1 MAWQRGAS
9 TGMGRR
15 TAPPANTPAHTPAAP
30 KWSMMAAPGANQPLP
45 PAGHDSGQRLWAT
58 TPAEAVPTLI
68 QRIITSRAYKWWV
81 FWTIA
86 TGTFFSVVDH
96 GSVLIALPDVES
108 HFDATLESV
117 QWVVVAYAL
126 VISVLLLPMGR
137 LGDVIGRRRV
147 YLIGTAV
154 FVIGSLG
161 AGLAGSLWLLIVMRV
176 LQGIGAGMVQGCGMG
191 MMIAAFPD
199 SERGKAL
206 GTHLSVVGLGAI
218 AGPALGGFLVAWL
231 GWQSV
236 FFVNVPAGC
245 LALLVSWPLLER
257 GAAAAGQYRRGPN
270 ATFDWLGAAMSGVIL
285 LALLLV
291 VGNGNGLGWQS
302 PPVIIGAVIVVV
314 LTAAFIRWELRTA
327 APMLELRL
335 FANPIFGLGIAA
347 AWLSFFGSS
356 AARFMM
362 PFYLQ
367 RVLGYAPEQ
376 VGLMMIPAA
385 LCMVVLGPLSGRLSD
400 RFGWQAF
407 TIGGLAL
414 TAAGAFVL
422 AAALREQSP
431 LWLVIGTMM
440 MQSSGTGLFNSPNS
454 SSIISVVDRS
464 RYGVV
469 SALTQ
474 LVRNSANVV
483 SVAVSTTV
491 VVSTMAAYGVAPRLE
506 AVNPEV
512 ATAFVAGLRW
522 AFLMLGSSLTAGVLI
537 TAYRALGARRRAR
550 QNDGAPASSP
560 SSPASSAPGEAA
572 APGDD

>member
-1 MAWQRGAS
+1 M
-9 TGMGRR
+9 
-15 TAPPANTPAHTPAAP
+15 
-30 KWSMMAAPGANQPLP
+30 
-45 PAGHDSGQRLWAT
+45 
-58 TPAEAVPTLI
+58 I
-68 QRIITSRAYKWWV
+68 QRITSSPAFKWWN

-96 GSVLIALPDVES
+96 GSVLIALPGIES

-147 YLIGTAV
+147 YIIGTAI
-154 FVIGSLG
+154 FVVGSLG
-161 AGLAGSLWLLIVMRV
+161 ATLSPTLGVLIVMRV

-206 GTHLSVVGLGAI
+206 GTHLSIVGLGAI
-218 AGPALGGFLVAWL
+218 AGPAIGGFLVAWL

-236 FFVNVPAGC
+236 FFINVPAGC
-245 LALLVSWPLLER
+245 LVLILSWFVLER
-257 GAAAAGQYRRGPN
+257 GTTAGQYGRGQN
-270 ATFDWLGAAMSGVIL
+270 TSFDWTGAAVSGVFL
-285 LALLLV
+285 LILLLV

-302 PPVIIGAVIVVV
+302 APVIVGAVAVVV
-314 LTAAFIRWELRTA
+314 LLAFFVWWEMRVG

-335 FANPIFGLGIAA
+335 FANRIFGMGAAA

-367 RVLGYAPEQ
+367 RVLGYSPEQ

-385 LCMVVLGPLSGRLSD
+385 VCMVILGPLSGRLSD
-400 RFGWQAF
+400 RFGWQAL
-407 TIGGLAL
+407 TVGGSAL

-422 AAALREQSP
+422 AFGIQERSP
-431 LWLVIGTMM
+431 VWFVIGTMM
-440 MQSSGTGLFNSPNS
+440 MQSSGTGLFNSPNN

-474 LVRNSANVV
+474 LIRNSANVV
-483 SVAVSTTV
+483 SVAVATTI
-491 VVSTMAAYGVAPRLE
+491 VVSTMATYGVEPKLE

-522 AFLMLGSSLTAGVLI
+522 AFLAMGCGLATSFAISL
-537 TAYRALGARRRAR
+537 YRAVAAR
-550 QNDGAPASSP
+550 QPATPPSVASPPEPSP
-560 SSPASSAPGEAA
+560 SASGN
-572 APGDD
+572 GDG

>member
-1 MAWQRGAS
+1 M
-9 TGMGRR
+9 
-15 TAPPANTPAHTPAAP
+15 
-30 KWSMMAAPGANQPLP
+30 
-45 PAGHDSGQRLWAT
+45 
-58 TPAEAVPTLI
+58 I
-68 QRIITSRAYKWWV
+68 QRIAASRAFKWWN

-96 GSVLIALPDVES
+96 GSVLIALPGIES
-108 HFDATLESV
+108 HFDATLETV

-147 YLIGTAV
+147 YLLGTAI
-154 FVIGSLG
+154 FIAGSLG
-161 AGLAGSLWLLIVMRV
+161 ATFSPSLSVLIAMRV

-191 MMIAAFPD
+191 MMLASFPD

-218 AGPALGGFLVAWL
+218 AGPAVGGFLVAWF

-245 LALLVSWPLLER
+245 LVLALSWLLLER
-257 GAAAAGQYRRGPN
+257 GAGAGEYRQGRN
-270 ATFDWLGAAMSGVIL
+270 DAFDWTGAAVSGIIL
-285 LALLLV
+285 LVLLVV
-291 VGNGNGLGWQS
+291 VGNGNGLGWRS
-302 PPVIIGAVIVVV
+302 APVIVGGSAVV
-314 LTAAFIRWELRTA
+314 LLTAVFIWWELRVR
-327 APMLELRL
+327 APMLDLRL
-335 FANPIFGLGIAA
+335 FANRIFGIGAAA

-367 RVLGYAPEQ
+367 RVLGYQPEQ

-385 LCMVVLGPLSGRLSD
+385 LCMVILGPLSGRLSD
-400 RFGWQAF
+400 RFGWQAL
-407 TIGGLAL
+407 TVGGLSL

-422 AAALREQSP
+422 AFALQERSP
-431 LWLVIGTMM
+431 VWFIIATMM

-474 LVRNSANVV
+474 LIRNSANVV
-483 SVAVSTTV
+483 SVAVATTI
-491 VVSTMAAYGVAPRLE
+491 VVSTMATYGVEPKLE

-522 AFLMLGSSLTAGVLI
+522 AFMAMGFALAIGVAI
-537 TAYRALGARRRAR
+537 SIYRAIGNRRPAIPPQSGDVPATTGASD
-550 QNDGAPASSP
+550 N
-560 SSPASSAPGEAA
+560 
-572 APGDD
+572 

>member
-1 MAWQRGAS
+1 MEYDGI
-9 TGMGRR
+9 
-15 TAPPANTPAHTPAAP
+15 
-30 KWSMMAAPGANQPLP
+30 PGANQPLP
-45 PAGHDSGQRLWAT
+45 SAGQRRRAT

-68 QRIITSRAYKWWV
+68 QRIITSRAYKWWI

-161 AGLAGSLWLLIVMRV
+161 AGLAGSLGLLIVMRV

-257 GAAAAGQYRRGPN
+257 GAAAAGHYRRGQN

-512 ATAFVAGLRW
+512 AAAFVAGLRW
-522 AFLMLGSSLTAGVLI
+522 AFLMLGGSLTAGVLI
-537 TAYRALGARRRAR
+537 TAYRALGARRRAAE
-550 QNDGAPASSP
+550 GEVAATPPSPTPTP
-560 SSPASSAPGEAA
+560 SSASPAPGEAA

>member
-1 MAWQRGAS
+1 M
-9 TGMGRR
+9 
-15 TAPPANTPAHTPAAP
+15 
-30 KWSMMAAPGANQPLP
+30 L
-45 PAGHDSGQRLWAT
+45 
-58 TPAEAVPTLI
+58 
-68 QRIITSRAYKWWV
+68 QRIIASPAYKWWV

-147 YLIGTAV
+147 YLIGTAI
-154 FVIGSLG
+154 FVIASLG
-161 AGLAGSLWLLIVMRV
+161 AGLSGNLWLLIIMRA

-191 MMIAAFPD
+191 MMLAAFPD

-206 GTHLSVVGLGAI
+206 GMHLSVVGLGAI
-218 AGPALGGFLVAWL
+218 AGPAMGGFLVAWL

-245 LALLVSWPLLER
+245 LVLLLSWPLLER
-257 GAAAAGQYRRGPN
+257 GEAAGQYRRGPGP
-270 ATFDWLGAAMSGVIL
+270 AAAFDWLGAAVSGVIL

-302 PPVIIGAVIVVV
+302 PPVIIGAVLVV
-314 LTAAFIRWELRTA
+314 LLTAVFIRWELRTP

-335 FANPIFGLGIAA
+335 FANRIFGLGIAA

-400 RFGWQAF
+400 RFGWQWF
-407 TIGGLAL
+407 TIGGLSL
-414 TAAGAFVL
+414 TASGALVL
-422 AAALREQSP
+422 AFALREQSP
-431 LWLVIGTMM
+431 LWLVIGSLM

-483 SVAVSTTV
+483 SVAVSTMIV
-491 VVSTMAAYGVAPRLE
+491 VTTMAAYGVEPSLE
-506 AVNPEV
+506 AVNPAV

-522 AFLMLGSSLTAGVLI
+522 AFLALGAGMALGVVI
-537 TAYRALGARRRAR
+537 SAYRALGARRSARPATGAVSAGRPGAAAGRQAANAGAGRPDPERA
-550 QNDGAPASSP
+550 DAGAPAPSPSSSP
-560 SSPASSAPGEAA
+560 SPSPSTGGAA
-572 APGDD
+572 APADD

>member
-1 MAWQRGAS
+1 M
-9 TGMGRR
+9 
-15 TAPPANTPAHTPAAP
+15 
-30 KWSMMAAPGANQPLP
+30 
-45 PAGHDSGQRLWAT
+45 
-58 TPAEAVPTLI
+58 I
-68 QRIITSRAYKWWV
+68 QRITSSPAFKWWN

-96 GSVLIALPDVES
+96 GSVLIALPGIES

-147 YLIGTAV
+147 YIIGTAV
-154 FVIGSLG
+154 FVVASLG
-161 AGLAGSLWLLIVMRV
+161 AAFAPSLDALIAMRV
-176 LQGIGAGMVQGCGMG
+176 LKGIGAGMVQGCGMG

-206 GTHLSVVGLGAI
+206 GTHLSIVGLGAI
-218 AGPALGGFLVAWL
+218 AGPALGGFLVALWD
-231 GWQSV
+231 WPAV
-236 FFVNVPAGC
+236 FLINVPAGFIV
-245 LALLVSWPLLER
+245 LVLSWFVLER
-257 GAAAAGQYRRGPN
+257 GAGAGQYRRGQG
-270 ATFDWLGAAMSGVIL
+270 TSFDWTGAAVSGVFL
-285 LALLLV
+285 LILLLV

-302 PPVIIGAVIVVV
+302 APVVGGAIAVA
-314 LTAAFIRWELRTA
+314 LLLAFFIWWELRVGS
-327 APMLELRL
+327 PMLELRL
-335 FANPIFGLGIAA
+335 FANRIFGMGAAA

-385 LCMVVLGPLSGRLSD
+385 VCMVILGPLSGRLSD
-400 RFGWQAF
+400 RFGWQAL
-407 TIGGLAL
+407 TVGGSAL

-422 AAALREQSP
+422 AFGIQERSP
-431 LWLVIGTMM
+431 VWFVIGTMM
-440 MQSSGTGLFNSPNS
+440 MQSSGTGLFNSPNN

-474 LVRNSANVV
+474 LIRNSANVV
-483 SVAVSTTV
+483 SVAVATTI
-491 VVSTMAAYGVAPRLE
+491 VVSTMATYGVEPKLE

-522 AFLMLGSSLTAGVLI
+522 AFLAMGCGLAAAAAISL
-537 TAYRALGARRRAR
+537 YRAIAAR
-550 QNDGAPASSP
+550 QPRIPPSVAPQTEPSP
-560 SSPASSAPGEAA
+560 SSAGGGN
-572 APGDD
+572 GDN

>member
-1 MAWQRGAS
+1 M
-9 TGMGRR
+9 
-15 TAPPANTPAHTPAAP
+15 
-30 KWSMMAAPGANQPLP
+30 
-45 PAGHDSGQRLWAT
+45 
-58 TPAEAVPTLI
+58 I
-68 QRIITSRAYKWWV
+68 QRITSSPAFKWWN

-86 TGTFFSVVDH
+86 AGTFFSVIDH
-96 GSVLIALPDVES
+96 GSVLIALPGVES

-147 YLIGTAV
+147 YIIGTAI
-154 FVIGSLG
+154 FVVGSLG
-161 AGLAGSLWLLIVMRV
+161 ATFSPTLGVLIAMRV
-176 LQGIGAGMVQGCGMG
+176 LQGVGAGMVQGCGMG

-218 AGPALGGFLVAWL
+218 AGPALGGFLVAWF

-236 FFVNVPAGC
+236 FLINVPAGC
-245 LALLVSWPLLER
+245 LVLILSWILLER
-257 GAAAAGQYRRGPN
+257 GAGGGQYGRER
-270 ATFDWLGAAMSGVIL
+270 ASTFDWTGAAVSGVIL
-285 LALLLV
+285 LVLLLV
-291 VGNGNGLGWQS
+291 VGNGNSLGWQS
-302 PPVIIGAVIVVV
+302 APVIIGAVAVALLMAV
-314 LTAAFIRWELRTA
+314 FIWWELRVSS
-327 APMLELRL
+327 PMLELRL
-335 FANPIFGLGIAA
+335 FANRIFGMGSAA

-385 LCMVVLGPLSGRLSD
+385 VCMVILGPLSGRLSD
-400 RFGWQAF
+400 RFGWQAL
-407 TIGGLAL
+407 TVGGLSL
-414 TAAGAFVL
+414 TAAGAFVM
-422 AAALREQSP
+422 AFALQERSP
-431 LWLVIGTMM
+431 VWLVIAIMM
-440 MQSSGTGLFNSPNS
+440 MQSSGTGMFNSPNS

-474 LVRNSANVV
+474 LIRNSANVV
-483 SVAVSTTV
+483 SVAVATTI
-491 VVSTMAAYGVAPRLE
+491 VVSTMATYGVEPKLE

-522 AFLMLGSSLTAGVLI
+522 AFMAMGCALALGVGLTL
-537 TAYRALGARRRAR
+537 YRAIGTRR
-550 QNDGAPASSP
+550 PA
-560 SSPASSAPGEAA
+560 AQAA
-572 APGDD
+572 AAAQPEPTPSGGGNGSD

>member
-1 MAWQRGAS
+1 M
-9 TGMGRR
+9 
-15 TAPPANTPAHTPAAP
+15 
-30 KWSMMAAPGANQPLP
+30 
-45 PAGHDSGQRLWAT
+45 
-58 TPAEAVPTLI
+58 I
-68 QRIITSRAYKWWV
+68 QRITSSRAFKWWN

-96 GSVLIALPDVES
+96 GSVLIALPGIES
-108 HFDATLESV
+108 HFHATLESV

-147 YLIGTAV
+147 YILGTAI
-154 FVIGSLG
+154 FVAGSLG
-161 AGLAGSLWLLIVMRV
+161 ATFSPTLGVLIAMRV

-191 MMIAAFPD
+191 MMLASFPD

-218 AGPALGGFLVAWL
+218 AGPALGGFLVAWF

-245 LALLVSWPLLER
+245 LVLVLSWLLLER
-257 GAAAAGQYRRGPN
+257 GAGAGHYQRVRN
-270 ATFDWLGAAMSGVIL
+270 DAFDWTGAAVSGVIL
-285 LALLLV
+285 LVLLLV
-291 VGNGNGLGWQS
+291 VGNGNGLGWRS
-302 PPVIIGAVIVVV
+302 ALVIVGGSAVV
-314 LTAAFIRWELRTA
+314 LLTAVFIWWELRVR
-327 APMLELRL
+327 APMLDLRL
-335 FANPIFGLGIAA
+335 FANRIFGIGAAA

-367 RVLGYAPEQ
+367 RVLGYQPEQ

-385 LCMVVLGPLSGRLSD
+385 LCMVILGPLSGRLSD
-400 RFGWQAF
+400 RIGWQAL
-407 TIGGLAL
+407 TVGGLAL

-422 AAALREQSP
+422 AFALQERSP
-431 LWLVIGTMM
+431 VWFVIATMM

-474 LVRNSANVV
+474 LIRNSANVV
-483 SVAVSTTV
+483 SVAVATTI
-491 VVSTMAAYGVAPRLE
+491 VVSTMATYGLEPKLE

-522 AFLMLGSSLTAGVLI
+522 AFIAMGCALATGVAI
-537 TAYRALGARRRAR
+537 CIYRAISSRRPAEPPAVNPMPEPAATSGGNG
-550 QNDGAPASSP
+550 ND
-560 SSPASSAPGEAA
+560 
-572 APGDD
+572 

>member
-1 MAWQRGAS
+1 M
-9 TGMGRR
+9 
-15 TAPPANTPAHTPAAP
+15 
-30 KWSMMAAPGANQPLP
+30 
-45 PAGHDSGQRLWAT
+45 
-58 TPAEAVPTLI
+58 I
-68 QRIITSRAYKWWV
+68 QRITSSPAFKWWN

-96 GSVLIALPDVES
+96 GSVLIALPGIES

-147 YLIGTAV
+147 YMIGTAI
-154 FVIGSLG
+154 FVVGSLG
-161 AGLAGSLWLLIVMRV
+161 ATFSPTLGALIAMRV

-206 GTHLSVVGLGAI
+206 GTHLSIVGLGAI
-218 AGPALGGFLVAWL
+218 AGPAIGGFLVAWL
-231 GWQSV
+231 GWQWV
-236 FFVNVPAGC
+236 FFINVPTGC
-245 LALLVSWPLLER
+245 LVLALSWFVLER
-257 GAAAAGQYRRGPN
+257 GAGAGQYRRGQS
-270 ATFDWLGAAMSGVIL
+270 TSFDWTGAAVSGVFL
-285 LALLLV
+285 LILLLV

-302 PPVIIGAVIVVV
+302 APVIVGAVAVV
-314 LTAAFIRWELRTA
+314 LLLAFFVWWELRVGS
-327 APMLELRL
+327 PMLELRL
-335 FANPIFGLGIAA
+335 FANRIFGMGAAA

-385 LCMVVLGPLSGRLSD
+385 VCMVILGPLSGRLSD
-400 RFGWQAF
+400 RFGWQAL
-407 TIGGLAL
+407 TVGGSAL

-422 AAALREQSP
+422 AFGIQERSP
-431 LWLVIGTMM
+431 VWFVIGTMM
-440 MQSSGTGLFNSPNS
+440 MQSSGTGLFNSPNN

-474 LVRNSANVV
+474 LIRNSANVV
-483 SVAVSTTV
+483 SVAVATTI
-491 VVSTMAAYGVAPRLE
+491 VVSTMATYGVEPKLE

-522 AFLMLGSSLTAGVLI
+522 AFLAMGCGLATSFAISL
-537 TAYRALGARRRAR
+537 YRAVATRQPARPPA
-550 QNDGAPASSP
+550 APQPEPSP
-560 SSPASSAPGEAA
+560 SGGGN
-572 APGDD
+572 GDG

>member
-1 MAWQRGAS
+1 M
-9 TGMGRR
+9 
-15 TAPPANTPAHTPAAP
+15 
-30 KWSMMAAPGANQPLP
+30 
-45 PAGHDSGQRLWAT
+45 
-58 TPAEAVPTLI
+58 I
-68 QRIITSRAYKWWV
+68 QRITSSPAFKWWN

-86 TGTFFSVVDH
+86 AGTFFSVVDH
-96 GSVLIALPDVES
+96 GSVLIALPGIES

-147 YLIGTAV
+147 YMIGTAI
-154 FVIGSLG
+154 FVVGSLG
-161 AGLAGSLWLLIVMRV
+161 ATLSPTLGVLIAMRV

-206 GTHLSVVGLGAI
+206 GTHLSIVGLGAI
-218 AGPALGGFLVAWL
+218 AGPAIGGFLVAWL
-231 GWQSV
+231 GWQWV
-236 FFVNVPAGC
+236 FFINVPTGC
-245 LALLVSWPLLER
+245 LVLALSWFVLER
-257 GAAAAGQYRRGPN
+257 GAGAGQYRRGQG
-270 ATFDWLGAAMSGVIL
+270 TSFDWTGAAVSGVFL
-285 LALLLV
+285 LILLLV

-302 PPVIIGAVIVVV
+302 APVIIGAVAVV
-314 LTAAFIRWELRTA
+314 LLLAFFIWWELRVGS
-327 APMLELRL
+327 PMLELRL
-335 FANPIFGLGIAA
+335 FANRIFGMGAAA

-385 LCMVVLGPLSGRLSD
+385 VCMVILGPLSGRLSD
-400 RFGWQAF
+400 RFGWQAL
-407 TIGGLAL
+407 TVGGSAL

-422 AAALREQSP
+422 AFGIQESSP
-431 LWLVIGTMM
+431 VWFVIGTMM
-440 MQSSGTGLFNSPNS
+440 MQSSGTGLFNSPNN

-474 LVRNSANVV
+474 LIRNSANVV
-483 SVAVSTTV
+483 SVAVATTI
-491 VVSTMAAYGVAPRLE
+491 VVSTMATYGVEPKLE

-522 AFLMLGSSLTAGVLI
+522 AFMAMGCGLATSFAISL
-537 TAYRALGARRRAR
+537 YRAVATRQPAR
-550 QNDGAPASSP
+550 PP
-560 SSPASSAPGEAA
+560 AA
-572 APGDD
+572 AAQAD

>member
-1 MAWQRGAS
+1 MHR
-9 TGMGRR
+9 
-15 TAPPANTPAHTPAAP
+15 
-30 KWSMMAAPGANQPLP
+30 
-45 PAGHDSGQRLWAT
+45 
-58 TPAEAVPTLI
+58 
-68 QRIITSRAYKWWV
+68 ITSSRHYKWWN

-86 TGTFFSVVDH
+86 AGTFFSVVDH
-96 GSVLIALPDVES
+96 GSVLIALPDIES
-108 HFDATLESV
+108 HFNASLESV

-147 YLIGTAV
+147 YIIGTAI
-154 FVIGSLG
+154 FVAGSLG
-161 AGLAGSLWLLIVMRV
+161 ATFAPTLGALVAMRV

-236 FFVNVPAGC
+236 FFINVPAGALV
-245 LALLVSWPLLER
+245 LALSWLLLER
-257 GAAAAGQYRRGPN
+257 SPGAALYRRGQQGN
-270 ATFDWLGAAMSGVIL
+270 FDWAGAAVSGIIL

-302 PPVIIGAVIVVV
+302 PPVIAGAAIVVT
-314 LTAAFIRWELRTA
+314 LTAVFIWWELRAA

-335 FANPIFGLGIAA
+335 FANRIFGLGIAA

-367 RVLGYAPEQ
+367 RVLSYSPEQ
-376 VGLMMIPAA
+376 VGLMMIPPA
-385 LCMVVLGPLSGRLSD
+385 LCMVIIGPFSGRLSD
-400 RFGWQAF
+400 RFGWQAL
-407 TIGGLAL
+407 TVGGIAL
-414 TAAGAFVL
+414 TAAGSFVL
-422 AAALREQSP
+422 AFALQERSP
-431 LWLVIGTMM
+431 VWFVIATMM
-440 MQSSGTGLFNSPNS
+440 MQSAGTGLFNSPNN
-454 SSIISVVDRS
+454 SSILSVVDRS

-483 SVAVSTTV
+483 SVATATTV
-491 VVSTMAAYGVAPRLE
+491 VVSTMAAYGVPPRLE

-512 ATAFVAGLRW
+512 AAAFVAGLRW
-522 AFLMLGSSLTAGVLI
+522 AFLMLGSGLALGALI
-537 TAYRALGARRRAR
+537 SAYRAIGRRRPAIHPEPAP
-550 QNDGAPASSP
+550 APASSG
-560 SSPASSAPGEAA
+560 APGN
-572 APGDD
+572 D

>member
-1 MAWQRGAS
+1 M
-9 TGMGRR
+9 
-15 TAPPANTPAHTPAAP
+15 PPA
-30 KWSMMAAPGANQPLP
+30 
-45 PAGHDSGQRLWAT
+45 
-58 TPAEAVPTLI
+58 LI
-68 QRIITSRAYKWWV
+68 QRITSSRAFKWWN

-86 TGTFFSVVDH
+86 AGTFFSVVDH
-96 GSVLIALPDVES
+96 GSVLIALPEIES

-147 YLIGTAV
+147 YILGTAI
-154 FVIGSLG
+154 FVVGSLG
-161 AGLAGSLWLLIVMRV
+161 ATVAPTLAALIAMRV

-191 MMIAAFPD
+191 MMLAAFPD
-199 SERGKAL
+199 TERGKAL

-218 AGPALGGFLVAWL
+218 AGPAMGGFLVAWL
-231 GWQSV
+231 GWEWV
-236 FFVNVPAGC
+236 FFVNVPAGGLV
-245 LALLVSWPLLER
+245 LALSWLLLER
-257 GAAAAGQYRRGPN
+257 GADAGQYRSEREGG
-270 ATFDWLGAAMSGVIL
+270 FDWTGAAVSGVIL
-285 LALLLV
+285 LVLLVV
-291 VGNGNGLGWQS
+291 VGNGNGLGWRS
-302 PPVIIGAVIVVV
+302 APVIGGGTAVV
-314 LTAAFIRWELRTA
+314 LLMAFFIWWELRTR
-327 APMLELRL
+327 APMLDLRL
-335 FANPIFGLGIAA
+335 FANRIFGIGAAA

-385 LCMVVLGPLSGRLSD
+385 VCMVILGPLSGRLSD

-407 TIGGLAL
+407 TVGGLSL

-422 AAALREQSP
+422 AFALQERSP
-431 LWLVIGTMM
+431 VWFVIATLM

-474 LVRNSANVV
+474 LIRNSANVV
-483 SVAVSTTV
+483 SVAVATTI
-491 VVSTMAAYGVAPRLE
+491 VVSTMATYGVEPKLE

-512 ATAFVAGLRW
+512 ATAFVSGLRW
-522 AFLMLGSSLTAGVLI
+522 AFLAMGCALATGVAI
-537 TAYRALGARRRAR
+537 CIYRALAARRPAVASRPEPTPTAGGNG
-550 QNDGAPASSP
+550 ND
-560 SSPASSAPGEAA
+560 
-572 APGDD
+572 

>member
-1 MAWQRGAS
+1 M
-9 TGMGRR
+9 
-15 TAPPANTPAHTPAAP
+15 
-30 KWSMMAAPGANQPLP
+30 
-45 PAGHDSGQRLWAT
+45 
-58 TPAEAVPTLI
+58 I
-68 QRIITSRAYKWWV
+68 QRITSSPAFKWWN

-96 GSVLIALPDVES
+96 GSVLIALPGIES

-147 YLIGTAV
+147 YMIGTAI
-154 FVIGSLG
+154 FVVGSLG
-161 AGLAGSLWLLIVMRV
+161 ATFSPSLGVLIAMRV
-176 LQGIGAGMVQGCGMG
+176 VQGIGAGMVQGCGMG

-206 GTHLSVVGLGAI
+206 GTHLSIVGLGAI
-218 AGPALGGFLVAWL
+218 AGPAIGGFLVAWFN
-231 GWQSV
+231 WQSV
-236 FFVNVPAGC
+236 FFINVPAGC
-245 LALLVSWPLLER
+245 LVLALSWFVLER
-257 GAAAAGQYRRGPN
+257 GTTAGQYGRGQN
-270 ATFDWLGAAMSGVIL
+270 TSFDWTGAAVSGVFL
-285 LALLLV
+285 LILLLV

-302 PPVIIGAVIVVV
+302 APVIVGAVAVV
-314 LTAAFIRWELRTA
+314 LLLAFFIWWELRVRS
-327 APMLELRL
+327 PMLELRL
-335 FANPIFGLGIAA
+335 FANRIFGMGAAA

-367 RVLGYAPEQ
+367 RVLGYSPEQ

-385 LCMVVLGPLSGRLSD
+385 VCMVILGPLSGRLSD
-400 RFGWQAF
+400 RFGWQAL
-407 TIGGLAL
+407 TVGGSAL

-422 AAALREQSP
+422 AFGIQERSP
-431 LWLVIGTMM
+431 VWFVIGTMM
-440 MQSSGTGLFNSPNS
+440 MQSSGTGLFNSPNN

-474 LVRNSANVV
+474 LIRNSANVV
-483 SVAVSTTV
+483 SVAVATTI
-491 VVSTMAAYGVAPRLE
+491 VVSTMATYGVEPKLE

-522 AFLMLGSSLTAGVLI
+522 AFLAMGCGLATSFAISL
-537 TAYRALGARRRAR
+537 YRAIAAR
-550 QNDGAPASSP
+550 QPSIPPSVAPPREPSPTAS
-560 SSPASSAPGEAA
+560 GN
-572 APGDD
+572 GDD